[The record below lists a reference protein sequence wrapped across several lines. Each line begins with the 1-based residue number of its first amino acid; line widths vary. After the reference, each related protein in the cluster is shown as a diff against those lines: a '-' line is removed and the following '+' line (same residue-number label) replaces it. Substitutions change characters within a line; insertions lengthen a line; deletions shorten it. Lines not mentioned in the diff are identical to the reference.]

1 MFTRLKYNRV
11 LIKIPKLEPYI
22 NCYFNILNL
31 LILYAVLTIAL
42 SFFCSILEAVLLSVS
57 PTFLKIKISEGKKYA
72 YDLQKM
78 KDNIDEPLIIILTLN
93 TISHTVGAILVG
105 VQAKEI
111 YSSFN
116 NNTIDVF
123 GVFLT
128 EDLVVGIVSSIMTIL
143 ILLVS
148 EIIPKTLGATY
159 WHKLVRSTSIFLK
172 TIIPLFK
179 YSGILFLLQFFTRLI
194 NKSKKNNIF
203 SREDFSTMAEIAEE
217 EGVIEESES
226 DIIKNM
232 VKFKDVK
239 IRNIMTPFS
248 VMKIASE
255 NNSIVDF
262 YDKNPNLSFSRIP
275 IYSGKMDNITG
286 YVLKDNILEQI
297 VKKKGDLNLSTIKR
311 KSILSDYESP
321 IPKTFD
327 KLIKEREHISMVV
340 DEYGTV
346 RGLVTM
352 EDIIET
358 LLGREIMDE
367 TDTVKDMQVL
377 AKNKIQNDLE
387 N

>member
-1 MFTRLKYNRV
+1 M
-11 LIKIPKLEPYI
+11 
-22 NCYFNILNL
+22 NL
-31 LILYAVLTIAL
+31 LILYATLTIAL
-42 SFFCSILEAVLLSVS
+42 SFFCSILEAVLLSVN
-57 PTFLKIKISEGKKYA
+57 PTYLKIKISEGKKYA
-72 YDLQKM
+72 LELQKM

-105 VQAKEI
+105 VQAKEV
-111 YSSFN
+111 YSSIN
-116 NNTIDVF
+116 NNTYEFF
-123 GVFLT
+123 GIFLT
-128 EDLVVGIVSSIMTIL
+128 EDLVVGIVSGIMTVL

-159 WHKLVRSTSIFLK
+159 WHKLVRFTSIFLSA
-172 TIIPLFK
+172 IIPLFK
-179 YSGILFLLQFFTRLI
+179 YTGVLFLLQFFTRLI
-194 NKSKKNNIF
+194 NKSKQNNIF

-217 EGVIEESES
+217 EGIIEESES

-255 NNSIVDF
+255 DNSIKDF
-262 YDKNPNLSFSRIP
+262 YNKNPKLSFSRIP
-275 IYSGKMDNITG
+275 VYSNKMDNITG
-286 YVLKDNILEQI
+286 YILKNNLLEQI
-297 VKKKGDLNLSTIKR
+297 INKNGDSALSSIKR
-311 KSILSDYESP
+311 KSIFSNYESS
-321 IPKTFD
+321 IPKIFD
-327 KLIKEREHISMVV
+327 KLIQEREHISMVI
-340 DEYGTV
+340 DEHGTV

-377 AKNKIQNDLE
+377 AKNKNEPID
-387 N
+387 

>member
-1 MFTRLKYNRV
+1 M
-11 LIKIPKLEPYI
+11 
-22 NCYFNILNL
+22 NL
-31 LILYAVLTIAL
+31 LILYVTLTIIL
-42 SFFCSILEAVLLSVS
+42 SFLCSILEAVLLSVNS
-57 PTFLKIKISEGKKYA
+57 TFLKLKISEGKRYA
-72 YDLQKM
+72 ENLQKM
-78 KDNIDEPLIIILTLN
+78 KNNIDEPLIIILTLN
-93 TISHTVGAILVG
+93 TIAHTVGAILVG
-105 VQAKEI
+105 VQAKEV
-111 YSSFN
+111 YSSLN
-116 NNTIDVF
+116 NNSYELF

-128 EDLVVGIVSSIMTIL
+128 EDIVVGIVSSVMTVL

-159 WHKLVRSTSIFLK
+159 WHKLVSFTSIFLNS
-172 TIIPLFK
+172 IIPLFR

-194 NKSKKNNIF
+194 GKSENNNVF
-203 SREDFSTMAEIAEE
+203 TREDFSTMAEIAEE
-217 EGVIEESES
+217 EGIIEETES

-255 NNSIVDF
+255 SETIEDF
-262 YDKNPNLSFSRIP
+262 YKKNPKLSFSRIP
-275 IYSGKMDNITG
+275 IYSKKTDNITG

-297 VKKKGDLNLSTIKR
+297 VKKNGNSQLVSIKR
-311 KSILSDYESP
+311 KSIFSNYESL
-321 IPKTFD
+321 IPKVFD
-327 KLIKEREHISMVV
+327 RLIKDREHISMVT

-346 RGLVTM
+346 KGIVTM

-377 AKNKIQNDLE
+377 AKTKEQISKNNSI
-387 N
+387 

>member
-1 MFTRLKYNRV
+1 M
-11 LIKIPKLEPYI
+11 
-22 NCYFNILNL
+22 NL
-31 LILYAVLTIAL
+31 LILYVTLTIIL
-42 SFFCSILEAVLLSVS
+42 SFLCSILEAVLLSVNS
-57 PTFLKIKISEGKKYA
+57 TFLKLKISEGKRYA
-72 YDLQKM
+72 ENLQKM
-78 KDNIDEPLIIILTLN
+78 KNNIDEPLIIILTLN
-93 TISHTVGAILVG
+93 TIAHTVGAILVG
-105 VQAKEI
+105 VQAKEV
-111 YSSFN
+111 YSSLN
-116 NNTIDVF
+116 NNSYELF

-128 EDLVVGIVSSIMTIL
+128 EDIVVGIVSSVMTVL

-159 WHKLVRSTSIFLK
+159 WHKLVSFTSIFLNS
-172 TIIPLFK
+172 IIPLFR

-194 NKSKKNNIF
+194 GKSENNYVF
-203 SREDFSTMAEIAEE
+203 TREDFSTMAEIAEE
-217 EGVIEESES
+217 EGIIEETES

-255 NNSIVDF
+255 SETIEDF
-262 YDKNPNLSFSRIP
+262 YNKNPKLSFSRIP
-275 IYSGKMDNITG
+275 IYSKKTDNITG

-297 VKKKGDLNLSTIKR
+297 VKKNGNSPLVSIKR
-311 KSILSDYESP
+311 KSIFSNYESL
-321 IPKTFD
+321 IPKVFD
-327 KLIKEREHISMVV
+327 RLIKDREHISIVT

-346 RGLVTM
+346 TGIVTM

-377 AKNKIQNDLE
+377 AKTKEQISKKNSI
-387 N
+387 

>member
-1 MFTRLKYNRV
+1 M
-11 LIKIPKLEPYI
+11 
-22 NCYFNILNL
+22 NL
-31 LILYAVLTIAL
+31 LILYATLTIAL
-42 SFFCSILEAVLLSVS
+42 SFFCSILEAVLLSVN
-57 PTFLKIKISEGKKYA
+57 PTYLKIKISEGKKYA
-72 YDLQKM
+72 LELQKM

-105 VQAKEI
+105 VQAKEV
-111 YSSFN
+111 YSSIN
-116 NNTIDVF
+116 NNTYEFF
-123 GVFLT
+123 GIFLT
-128 EDLVVGIVSSIMTIL
+128 EDLVVGIVSGIMTVL

-159 WHKLVRSTSIFLK
+159 WHKLVRFTSIFLSA
-172 TIIPLFK
+172 IIPLFK
-179 YSGILFLLQFFTRLI
+179 YTGVLFLSQFFTRLI
-194 NKSKKNNIF
+194 NKSKQNNIF

-217 EGVIEESES
+217 EGIIEESES

-255 NNSIVDF
+255 DNSIKDF
-262 YDKNPNLSFSRIP
+262 YNKNPKLSFSRIP
-275 IYSGKMDNITG
+275 VYSNKMDNITG
-286 YVLKDNILEQI
+286 YILKNNLLEQI
-297 VKKKGDLNLSTIKR
+297 INKNGDSALSSIKR
-311 KSILSDYESP
+311 KSIFSNYESS
-321 IPKTFD
+321 IPKIFD
-327 KLIKEREHISMVV
+327 KLIQEREHISMVI
-340 DEYGTV
+340 DEHGTV

-377 AKNKIQNDLE
+377 AKNKNEPID
-387 N
+387 

>member
-1 MFTRLKYNRV
+1 
-11 LIKIPKLEPYI
+11 
-22 NCYFNILNL
+22 LNL
-31 LILYAVLTIAL
+31 LIIYAISTIAL

-72 YDLQKM
+72 FNLQKM
-78 KDNIDEPLIIILTLN
+78 KENIDEPLIIILTLN

-105 VQAKEI
+105 VQAKEL
-111 YSSFN
+111 YSSIN
-116 NNTIDVF
+116 NNSYDVF
-123 GVFLT
+123 GILLT
-128 EDLVVGIVSSIMTIL
+128 EDLVVGIVSGIMTIL

-159 WHKLVRSTSIFLK
+159 WHKLVKTTSIFLK
-172 TIIPLFK
+172 NIIPVFK
-179 YSGILFLLQFFTRLI
+179 YSGILFLLQFFTKLI
-194 NKSKKNNIF
+194 NKSKNTNLF

-232 VKFKDVK
+232 IKFKDVR

-255 NNSIVDF
+255 NISIEEF
-262 YDKNPNLSFSRIP
+262 YNNNPNLSFSRIP
-275 IYSGKMDNITG
+275 VYTGKMDNITG
-286 YVLKDNILEQI
+286 YVLKDNILEYI
-297 VKKKGDLNLSTIKR
+297 VKKKGDLKLSEIKR
-311 KSILSDYESP
+311 KSVTSDYESP

-327 KLIKEREHISMVV
+327 KLIKEREHISIVL

-367 TDTVKDMQVL
+367 TDLVADMQVL
-377 AKNKIQNDLE
+377 AKNQKL
-387 N
+387 